1 MTKTVF
7 GWSDGGSACEYYR
20 LTVPLNHLHEA
31 GLIRRK
37 VGGHFQTVPNPINPN
52 LTPNL
57 PDVVIGQR
65 VNKPGPAE
73 LWRLMD
79 EGRLGKR
86 PRLIYELD
94 DDLFNVPASN
104 PVHSH
109 FAKRETREVIL
120 ACMSRA
126 DVITTSTAQLA
137 GQVERELWSYG
148 ATVKRIEIIPNALPH
163 IAYRHEPKETL
174 PGLETVIGWAG
185 SSTHEEDFDE
195 VVQHLGRL
203 LRRNEDVTFHV
214 ICQRLFTSIAH
225 SVPRDQLLHTPWVRP
240 METYYAALD
249 SFDVG
254 IIPLRPSV
262 FNRSK
267 SDLKFLEYAA
277 RRIPV
282 IASNCGPYEV
292 HNNAGLSTP
301 ATGAE
306 WASAFY
312 YACSEKVMTVGPD
325 QLVQDAFDYAWS
337 RRVDTVA
344 DQWMAAITGD

>member
-20 LTVPLNHLHEA
+20 LTVPLDHLHDA

-65 VNKPGPAE
+65 INKPGPAE
-73 LWRLMD
+73 LWRQMD
-79 EGRLGKR
+79 EGVLGKR
-86 PRLIYELD
+86 PRLVYELD

-120 ACMSRA
+120 ECMSRA

-137 GQVERELWSYG
+137 GQVARELWSYG
-148 ATVKRIEIIPNALPH
+148 ATVKRVEVIPNALPH
-163 IAYRHEPKETL
+163 IAYRHTPKVMGWQDPVT
-174 PGLETVIGWAG
+174 IGWAG

-195 VVQHLGRL
+195 VVQHLGRF
-203 LRRNEDVTFHV
+203 LRRNESVSFHV
-214 ICQRLFTSIAH
+214 ICQRLFKSIAQ
-225 SVPRDQLLHTPWVRP
+225 SVPRNQLRHTPWVRP
-240 METYYAALD
+240 MDAYYAALD

-262 FNRSK
+262 FNQSK

-282 IASNCGPYEV
+282 IASDCGPYEA
-292 HNNAGLSTP
+292 HCNNGLAGA
-301 ATGAE
+301 ATSHTWETALRAEVSSLGADSMSK
-306 WASAFY
+306 WATAAFN
-312 YACSEKVMTVGPD
+312 
-325 QLVQDAFDYAWS
+325 YAWS

-344 DQWMAAITGD
+344 DQWMAVITGD